1 MDRKYLQPAYP
12 HKKSSEKYNNE
23 ERKEHEQMI
32 KRMNEAE
39 ETISKRLIK
48 YPNEYIMQ
56 LKVEEFHKQM
66 TTFLGG
72 LLYKLPQIQEY
83 HIDMRNWH
91 SIFGMGNLKKQLDT
105 KVNSKQEFSLIRRS
119 LGLASKAIGK
129 MPIEGEEV
137 GLKTIYTM

>member
-1 MDRKYLQPAYP
+1 
-12 HKKSSEKYNNE
+12 
-23 ERKEHEQMI
+23 MI
-32 KRMNEAE
+32 KQMNDAE
-39 ETISKRLIK
+39 QIISKIIK

-72 LLYKLPQIQEY
+72 VLYKLPYIQEY

-91 SIFGMGNLKKQLDT
+91 SMFGMANLKKQLDT

-129 MPIEGEEV
+129 NAMEGEEV

>member
-1 MDRKYLQPAYP
+1 MEE
-12 HKKSSEKYNNE
+12 SEE
-23 ERKEHEQMI
+23 L
-32 KRMNEAE
+32 
-39 ETISKRLIK
+39 ISKKLVK

-56 LKVEEFHKQM
+56 LRVEEFHTQM

-72 LLYKLPQIQEY
+72 LLYKLPYIQEY

-91 SIFGMGNLKKQLDT
+91 SMFGMANLKKQLDT

-129 MPIEGEEV
+129 APVEGEEA

>member
-1 MDRKYLQPAYP
+1 MI
-12 HKKSSEKYNNE
+12 EK
-23 ERKEHEQMI
+23 
-32 KRMNEAE
+32 MNEME
-39 ETISKRLIK
+39 DIIGKKLIK

-72 LLYKLPQIQEY
+72 LLYKLPYIQEY

-91 SIFGMGNLKKQLDT
+91 PMFGMSNLKKQLDT

-119 LGLASKAIGK
+119 LGLASKALGRI
-129 MPIEGEEV
+129 PV
-137 GLKTIYTM
+137 